1 MLPSASLSA
10 PIDAADEPAT
20 ETGGGW
26 LPLFFERP
34 NIEPTPFPL
43 VTNIRRSEARSDFM
57 RAGCETNRESLTPRE
72 SDRTLSLKWSGR
84 GLPEFSEIASGF
96 APCLVEAPS
105 SVVDL
110 LNESLEEVTELREPK
125 RRRTPKPGTGADLE
139 RRLSAESD
147 PLGGDGPAVD
157 LALLALTAPVLAALV
172 LSGGGGGAEDRPP
185 TAVIDARLRKGGAA
199 AMEEEEED
207 WCCIARV
214 FAWAMAACV
223 TCNCAS
229 SSEIWLVD
237 SSDRTAAFGCIA
249 ACNRPATC
257 SCAANK
263 RDASCTRVVGGEEA
277 GRYAARETSLTS
289 LSLRTAN
296 VDCSGSMFVGDGME
310 EV

>member
-1 MLPSASLSA
+1 M
-10 PIDAADEPAT
+10 
-20 ETGGGW
+20 
-26 LPLFFERP
+26 
-34 NIEPTPFPL
+34 
-43 VTNIRRSEARSDFM
+43 
-57 RAGCETNRESLTPRE
+57 
-72 SDRTLSLKWSGR
+72 
-84 GLPEFSEIASGF
+84 
-96 APCLVEAPS
+96 
-105 SVVDL
+105 
-110 LNESLEEVTELREPK
+110 
-125 RRRTPKPGTGADLE
+125 E

-199 AMEEEEED
+199 AMEEEEEED

-249 ACNRPATC
+249 ACNRPCLLYT
-257 SCAANK
+257 SPSP
-263 RDASCTRVVGGEEA
+263 RDRG
-277 GRYAARETSLTS
+277 
-289 LSLRTAN
+289 
-296 VDCSGSMFVGDGME
+296 
-310 EV
+310 